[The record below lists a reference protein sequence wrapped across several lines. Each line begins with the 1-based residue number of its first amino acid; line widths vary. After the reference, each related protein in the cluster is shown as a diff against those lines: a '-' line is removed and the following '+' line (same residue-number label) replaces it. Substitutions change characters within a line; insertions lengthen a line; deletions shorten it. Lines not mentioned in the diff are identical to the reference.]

1 MRYEIYLDVILFR
14 QLVLNCCVL
23 FLSACMRGMKVD
35 RKRILPAV
43 LSAGMIGTA
52 VYLPLPIP
60 YVVKSI
66 MGIVLSLFL
75 LSLIAYPAVSWENY
89 CKNCAAIVFA
99 TFFLGGISTLA
110 FHKFRNLGGEFL
122 CTFFPVLL
130 TPACCFG
137 ISKIRRRMRMFY
149 PVSLYFDSDTVV
161 STVALADTGNR
172 LEDED
177 GNAVCI
183 LSQKACPKNFTADK
197 VIVYQVLGNR
207 KSTMRGGM
215 LKKMV
220 IHTQEGVQTYE
231 KIPVAIYPGE
241 ISSDGK
247 YEMILQSNY
256 CMRE

>member
-1 MRYEIYLDVILFR
+1 MRYEIYLDLILLR

-23 FLSACMRGMKVD
+23 FLAACMRGTRVNG
-35 RKRILPAV
+35 KRILPAV
-43 LSAGMIGTA
+43 LLAGIVGLT
-52 VYLPLPIP
+52 VYLPIPIP
-60 YVVKSI
+60 YVMKSVL
-66 MGIVLSLFL
+66 GIFLSLLL
-75 LSLIAYPAVSWENY
+75 LSLIAYPVVSWENY
-89 CKNCAAIVFA
+89 GKNCAAIVFA

-110 FHKFRNLGGEFL
+110 LHRFRSLGGGFCCMFL
-122 CTFFPVLL
+122 PVLL
-130 TPACCFG
+130 TPVCCLG

-149 PVSLYFDSDTVV
+149 PVSLYFDSETVV

-183 LSQKACPKNFTADK
+183 LAGQVCPKHFTADK

-207 KSTMRGGM
+207 KSTMRGGV
-215 LKKMV
+215 LEKMV
-220 IHTQEGVQTYE
+220 IHTQEGIQTYE

-241 ISSDGK
+241 ISSNGK